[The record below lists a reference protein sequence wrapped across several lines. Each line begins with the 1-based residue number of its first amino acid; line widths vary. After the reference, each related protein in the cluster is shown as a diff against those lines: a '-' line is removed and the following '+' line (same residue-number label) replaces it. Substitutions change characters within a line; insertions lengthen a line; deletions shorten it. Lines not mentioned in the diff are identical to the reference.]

1 MAGEH
6 AGDASFY
13 DFLIDEPEVRS
24 TPAPDISLLRRV
36 RPVTARGYQDPE
48 ACLEGPRGTWG
59 VDRMAVDP
67 AVGCLA
73 TVGGCV

>member
-24 TPAPDISLLRRV
+24 TPVPDISLLRRV
-36 RPVTARGYQDPE
+36 RPVTARGLPRPE
-48 ACLEGPRGTWG
+48 SLF
-59 VDRMAVDP
+59 
-67 AVGCLA
+67 
-73 TVGGCV
+73 GGASWDMGR